1 MINQTQPQSFKTPAS
16 TNRWI
21 DDLIRQNKSVS
32 VNVMLTDQ
40 GYVLTPVVEKPRPP
54 IFKRLFS
61 GRKKAA
67 QRSGLFNA

>member
-1 MINQTQPQSFKTPAS
+1 MINQTQPRSFKTPAS

-40 GYVLTPVVEKPRPP
+40 GYVLTPVIEKPKSP
-54 IFKRLFS
+54 ILKRLFS

>member
-1 MINQTQPQSFKTPAS
+1 MINQAQPQSFKTPAS
-16 TNRWI
+16 TNQWI
-21 DDLIRQNKSVS
+21 DELIRKNKSVS
-32 VNVMLTDQ
+32 VNVTLTDQ
-40 GYVLTPVVEKPRPP
+40 GYVLTPVIEKPKPP

>member
-32 VNVMLTDQ
+32 VNVMLTDH
-40 GYVLTPVVEKPRPP
+40 GYVLTPVVEKPKPP

>member
-1 MINQTQPQSFKTPAS
+1 MMSQTQSMSFQTPAT

-32 VNVMLTDQ
+32 VNVVLTNQ
-40 GYVLTPVVEKPRPP
+40 GYVLTPVVEKPKPP
-54 IFKRLFS
+54 ILKRLFS

>member
-1 MINQTQPQSFKTPAS
+1 MINQIKPQSFKTPAG
-16 TNRWI
+16 TNQWI
-21 DDLIRQNKSVS
+21 DELIRKNKSVS

-40 GYVLTPVVEKPRPP
+40 GYVLTPVIEKSKPP
-54 IFKRLFS
+54 ILKRLFS